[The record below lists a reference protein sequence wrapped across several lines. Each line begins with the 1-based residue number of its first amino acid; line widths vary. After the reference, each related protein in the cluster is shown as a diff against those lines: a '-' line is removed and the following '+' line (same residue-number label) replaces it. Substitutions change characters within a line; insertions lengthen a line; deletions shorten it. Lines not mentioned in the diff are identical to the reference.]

1 MIAVIVISMMIALAE
16 PTAISLRLNV
26 YSYIKLEGSQAE
38 PPGPPLVSATTR
50 S

>member
-1 MIAVIVISMMIALAE
+1 MAVIVISMMIALAE

-26 YSYIKLEGSQAE
+26 YSYMKLDGSQAE
-38 PPGPPLVSATTR
+38 PPGPPHVNATTR

>member
-1 MIAVIVISMMIALAE
+1 MVISMITALAE
-16 PTAISLRLNV
+16 PTAISLRLKV
-26 YSYIKLEGSQAE
+26 YSYMKFEGSQAE